1 MSDEELDT
9 EILFIEANFNSNLEK
24 GTIEMN
30 NEYFNL
36 LQEKMARLIDEN
48 QKLKKQLET
57 VRKKYEFE
65 SKNRDKIWK
74 ILMKKE
80 TQQKEFIE
88 YLEKNINH
96 YKEIIKLDRENNTES
111 DCRRFE
117 ARWTT
122 YEEIL
127 LKYKEIIKENFYKSR
142 KTIKERIRK

>member
-1 MSDEELDT
+1 MYDKCSDCEYKDVE
-9 EILFIEANFNSNLEK
+9 NL
-24 GTIEMN
+24 
-30 NEYFNL
+30 
-36 LQEKMARLIDEN
+36 RLEN
-48 QKLKKQLET
+48 QELKKQLEDY
-57 VRKKYEFE
+57 KKWYQDELE
-65 SKNRDKIWK
+65 DNAELSDLWINRRARAIE
-74 ILMKKE
+74 LE
-80 TQQKEFIE
+80 NQQKEFIE